1 MRNNLNRKVILIIGV
16 VLFSVWQ
23 AWPPGEKISLGLDLR
38 GGMHLVLEV
47 DTSKL
52 TPEAARDAPDRALEI
67 IRHRID
73 EFGVAEPSIL
83 RQGKNRILV
92 QLPGI
97 EEPER
102 AVAIIER
109 AAFLE
114 FKLVNPDSEALE
126 EALAGNI
133 AQGYE
138 LKDLEAEAE
147 SLLLEREAALTG
159 EALTD
164 AFVGFGDFG
173 RPHVGLRFN
182 RRGARKFARVTGGN
196 IGERLAIVLD
206 GKIHSAPV
214 IQDRISGGEA
224 VITGDFSMEEAGDLA
239 LVLRA
244 GALPA
249 PIQIIENRH
258 IGASLGEDEVRKG
271 VKSAIT
277 GLISVALFMAAY
289 YLKSGLIA
297 NFALCLNLI
306 IIMGTLALF
315 GATLTLPGI
324 AGIILT
330 IGMAV
335 DANVLIFERI
345 REEMAEGATIRLAI
359 ANGYQKAFL
368 TIIDANVT
376 TLIAALILFQFGTGP
391 IRGFALTLTIGI
403 LASMLT
409 ALLVTRVI
417 FDLWTMN
424 EKVKRLSI

>member
-23 AWPPGEKISLGLDLR
+23 AWPPGEKINLGLDLR

-47 DTSKL
+47 DTSEL

-109 AAFLE
+109 AAYLE
-114 FKLVNPDSEALE
+114 FKLVNDDLDALREAQAGRVAENYELSYLE
-126 EALAGNI
+126 E
-133 AQGYE
+133 
-138 LKDLEAEAE
+138 DP
-147 SLLLEREAALTG
+147 LLLEREAALTG

-182 RRGARKFARVTGGN
+182 RRGGRKFARITGGN

-271 VKSAIT
+271 AKSAIT
-277 GLISVALFMAAY
+277 GLILVALFMAAY

-297 NFALCLNLI
+297 NFALCLNLV

-324 AGIILT
+324 AGIILI

-345 REEMAEGATIRLAI
+345 REEIAGGATTRLAI

-376 TLIAALILFQFGTGP
+376 TLIAALVLFQFGTGP

-424 EKVKRLSI
+424 GKVKRLSI

>member
-1 MRNNLNRKVILIIGV
+1 MRKNLKRKVILIIGV

-23 AWPPGEKISLGLDLR
+23 AWPPGEKINLGLDLR

-47 DTSKL
+47 DTSEL
-52 TPEAARDAPDRALEI
+52 SPEAARDAPDRALEI
-67 IRHRID
+67 IRHRTD

-97 EEPER
+97 EEPDR
-102 AVAIIER
+102 AIAIIER

-114 FKLVNPDSEALE
+114 FKLVNDDPEALE
-126 EALAGNI
+126 EALAGSI
-133 AQGYE
+133 PEGYE
-138 LKDLEAEAE
+138 LKYLEGEP
-147 SLLLEREAALTG
+147 LLLEKEAALTG
-159 EALTD
+159 EVLTD
-164 AFVGFGDFG
+164 AFVGFGEFG
-173 RPHVGLRFN
+173 EPDVGIRFN

-206 GKIHSAPV
+206 GKVHSAPV
-214 IQDRISGGEA
+214 IQDRITGGEA
-224 VITGDFSMEEAGDLA
+224 VITGRFSMEEASDLA

-249 PIQIIENRH
+249 PVKIIENRH
-258 IGASLGEDEVRKG
+258 IGASLGEDCVRRG
-271 VKSAIT
+271 VRAAII
-277 GLISVALFMAAY
+277 GLILVVLFMAAY
-289 YLKSGLIA
+289 YLLSGLIA
-297 NFALCLNLI
+297 NFALCLNLV
-306 IIMGTLALF
+306 IIMGVLAGL

-345 REEMAEGATIRLAI
+345 REELRVGGTARSAI
-359 ANGYQKAFL
+359 ANGYKKAFL
-368 TIIDANVT
+368 TILDANVT
-376 TLIAALILFQFGTGP
+376 TLIAALVLFHFGTGP
-391 IRGFALTLTIGI
+391 IRGFAVTLSIGI
-403 LASMLT
+403 AASMFT

-424 EKVKRLSI
+424 RRVERLSI